1 MLNETKK
8 LAILGSTGSIGT
20 QTLHIVKNNPHLF
33 KVFLL
38 SAHSNYMLLF
48 EQAKEFTPKH
58 VVINTL
64 EGYEFL
70 KKNLNKKNTKVSY
83 GVSELSVLVAEKDI
97 SLVVN
102 GVVGSAG
109 LIPTIH
115 AIKAKKNIAL
125 ANKETLVV
133 AGQLIMSL
141 AKKHNVSI
149 LPIDSEHSAIF
160 QCLVGEKNKNIHKLI
175 LTASGGPFLN
185 VRKSDFTHITVQKAL
200 KHPNWEMGRKITID
214 SATLMNKGL
223 EVIEAYWLF
232 GVSFEKI
239 NVVIHPESIIHS
251 LVEFCDGSTKAQ
263 MGVPEMTT
271 PILYALGFPERIPH
285 KTDTLDLTKIKNLSF
300 FKPDIKKFPHLKL
313 AYDVLKIGGTA
324 PCALNAANE
333 VCVEAFLN
341 KKIKFIDMVKIIEK
355 SLENFIFVA
364 QPKLDDYL
372 RVDNETRKVVN
383 NLISKS

>member
-1 MLNETKK
+1 MLSNKK
-8 LAILGSTGSIGT
+8 QLAILGSTGSIGT
-20 QTLHIVKNNPHLF
+20 QTLKIVKNNPDLF
-33 KVFLL
+33 NVFLL
-38 SAHSNYMLLF
+38 SAHSNYLLLF
-48 EQAKEFTPKH
+48 DQVKKFSPKH
-58 VVINTL
+58 VVINTV

-70 KKNLNKKNTKVSY
+70 KKHLNKKNTKVSF
-83 GVSELSVLVAEKDI
+83 GVSELSLLVAEKDI
-97 SLVVN
+97 NLVVN
-102 GVVGSAG
+102 GIVGSAG

-133 AGQLIMSL
+133 AGQLIMGL
-141 AKKHNVSI
+141 AKQYNVSI

-185 VRKSDFTHITVQKAL
+185 IKKSDFKHITIQKAL
-200 KHPNWEMGRKITID
+200 KHPNWEMGPKITID

-232 GVSFEKI
+232 NVSLENI
-239 NVVIHPESIIHS
+239 NVVIHPESIVHS

-271 PILYALGFPERIPH
+271 PILYALGFPERIPY
-285 KTDTLDLTKIKNLSF
+285 KTGALDLTKVGNLSF
-300 FKPDIKKFPHLKL
+300 LKPDMKKFPHLKL

-341 KKIKFIDMVKIIEK
+341 KRIKFIDMVKIIEK

-372 RVDNETRKVVN
+372 RVDNETREVVN

>member
-1 MLNETKK
+1 MSSKK
-8 LAILGSTGSIGT
+8 KQLAILGSTGSIGT
-20 QTLHIVKNNPHLF
+20 QTLDIVKNNPDLF

-38 SAHSNYMLLF
+38 SAHSNHMLLF
-48 EQAKEFTPKH
+48 DQAKKFKPKY
-58 VVINTL
+58 VVINTTV
-64 EGYEFL
+64 GYEFL
-70 KKNLNKKNTKVSY
+70 KKNLKKKNTKVSL
-83 GVSELSVLVAEKDI
+83 GVSELSLLVAEKDI
-97 SLVVN
+97 NLVVN

-109 LIPTIH
+109 LMPTVC
-115 AIKAKKNIAL
+115 AIKAGKNIAL

-141 AKKHNVSI
+141 AKQHNVSV

-160 QCLVGEKNKNIHKLI
+160 QCLVGEENKNIHKLI

-185 VRKSDFTHITVQKAL
+185 VKKSEFKHITVKKAL
-200 KHPNWEMGRKITID
+200 KHPNWNMGPKISID

-232 GVSFEKI
+232 NVSIEKI
-239 NVVIHPESIIHS
+239 NVIIHPESIIHS

-271 PILYALGFPERIPH
+271 PILYALSFPKRIPY
-285 KTDTLDLTKIKNLSF
+285 KTDGLDLSQVANLSF
-300 FKPDIKKFPHLKL
+300 LKPDFKKFPHLKL

-324 PCALNAANE
+324 ACALNAANE

-341 KKIKFIDMVKIIEK
+341 KRIKFIDMIKIIEK

-372 RVDNETRKVVN
+372 HIDNETRQMVN
-383 NLISKS
+383 NLISRS